1 LIEIINALLFV
12 VQEEEAIMVIK
23 QATEQDF
30 AMAVFSRHSG
40 CPVRA
45 AMGLSWFC
53 D

>member
-1 LIEIINALLFV
+1 MA
-12 VQEEEAIMVIK
+12 IK

-30 AMAVFSRHSG
+30 AMAFFPRHSG
-40 CPVRA
+40 CPVRP

>member
-1 LIEIINALLFV
+1 
-12 VQEEEAIMVIK
+12 MVIK

-40 CPVRA
+40 CPVRP

>member
-1 LIEIINALLFV
+1 
-12 VQEEEAIMVIK
+12 MVIK

-40 CPVRA
+40 CPVRP

-53 D
+53 GACFGVRFDLYYT